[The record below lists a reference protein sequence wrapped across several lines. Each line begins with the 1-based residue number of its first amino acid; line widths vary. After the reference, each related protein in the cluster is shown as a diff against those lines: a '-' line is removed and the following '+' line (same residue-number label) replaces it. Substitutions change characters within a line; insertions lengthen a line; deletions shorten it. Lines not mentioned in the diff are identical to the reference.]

1 MEIGDIKKV
10 KNKLGIFTI
19 KLVEVIYDNIGN
31 LDGALGKF
39 EDLRVEFYKDN
50 WISLYDQEEPKYI
63 YFVEVPMWDNYK
75 PETYKFKIIS
85 DEEPIEADFIRLEAE

>member
-31 LDGALGKF
+31 LDGA
-39 EDLRVEFYKDN
+39 
-50 WISLYDQEEPKYI
+50 
-63 YFVEVPMWDNYK
+63 
-75 PETYKFKIIS
+75 
-85 DEEPIEADFIRLEAE
+85 